1 MIRPYMLNFRALW
14 LHLSKKNGNVY
25 GTIDFY
31 TFFGGRD
38 GHLGEGGGGREGHM
52 GEGGTFKGGGRDIW
66 GRGGKEGHLVGY
78 LVDTS
83 RAGCSYVV

>member
-1 MIRPYMLNFRALW
+1 MYMEQ
-14 LHLSKKNGNVY
+14 S
-25 GTIDFY
+25 
-31 TFFGGRD
+31 TFTPFSGEGGRY
-38 GHLGEGGGGREGHM
+38 GHLGEGGREGHM